1 MAYLDLLS
9 IGNHIMINTNIAK
22 VFGLNTA
29 AYWGELLNV
38 LSQVQKKKTYNEEGY
53 FKLHRKYMEEKTTL
67 TTEEQKECEEIL
79 SAANVLMVCPTDKNS
94 IRVNVRNMVSLIAEG
109 KESEIEKISTM
120 ARGKTKKTKAETTKA
135 CVRNA
140 LVNGLFEPVEEVKE
154 AYTLWIDSILAVKKP
169 LSNAIRDLFVKELN
183 AYTDNP
189 AIKIAIIET
198 AIKLSYTNA
207 TWVIQQ
213 WEKSGRQVDP
223 TRLQTQQKQPIGL
236 NTNQTF

>member
-53 FKLHRKYMEEKTTL
+53 FKLSRKYMEEKTTL

-154 AYTLWIDSILAVKKP
+154 AYTLWIDSILA
-169 LSNAIRDLFVKELN
+169 LSISVHLL
-183 AYTDNP
+183 
-189 AIKIAIIET
+189 
-198 AIKLSYTNA
+198 
-207 TWVIQQ
+207 
-213 WEKSGRQVDP
+213 
-223 TRLQTQQKQPIGL
+223 
-236 NTNQTF
+236 